1 MWIANRLK
9 AENGEATANK
19 YVIHCMT
26 VTVLIIIGI
35 WLLNVFDIFLVD
47 KNVMATSVALSIVV
61 YLAGM
66 ICWLFIGINRKCV
79 KYLIILWTS
88 IITTV
93 MGTGLTYHA
102 IIASVLPIL
111 FCSLYSSKK
120 MMLYTFVLTI
130 ISTVIIVFVGYH
142 VGICDANM
150 TLLTGKPLSDYID
163 ADGNFTRIDINDRL
177 VWSLSLFFVV
187 PRCLIYTMC
196 MLVCYN
202 IGKIISKN
210 VEHAKRMEVMAEID
224 GMTGLYNR
232 SKYLSMFSN
241 IYEADEKIA
250 VIYWDINNLKTINDT
265 NGHETG
271 DLLIRAVAE
280 SIHDLVRNED
290 RAFRIGGDEFVMILK
305 NADEEDA
312 KKTVEN
318 WKRNT
323 HAMQSKY
330 PFDISASIGY
340 SYGQGKDLQEIINAA
355 DKMMYEDKKKF
366 HEQLNNR
373 R

>member
-66 ICWLFIGINRKCV
+66 ICWLFIRINRKCV

-241 IYEADEKIA
+241 IY
-250 VIYWDINNLKTINDT
+250 
-265 NGHETG
+265 
-271 DLLIRAVAE
+271 
-280 SIHDLVRNED
+280 
-290 RAFRIGGDEFVMILK
+290 
-305 NADEEDA
+305 
-312 KKTVEN
+312 
-318 WKRNT
+318 
-323 HAMQSKY
+323 
-330 PFDISASIGY
+330 
-340 SYGQGKDLQEIINAA
+340 
-355 DKMMYEDKKKF
+355 
-366 HEQLNNR
+366 
-373 R
+373 

>member
-19 YVIHCMT
+19 YVIHCMS
-26 VTVLIIIGI
+26 VTVLITIGI
-35 WLLNVFDIFLVD
+35 WLLNVLDIFLVD
-47 KNVMATSVALSIVV
+47 KDVMAVSVFLSIAV

-66 ICWLFIGINRKCV
+66 SCWIVIGVNNKCV
-79 KYLIILWTS
+79 KYLMILWTS

-120 MMLYTFVLTI
+120 MMIYTFVLTI
-130 ISTVIIVFVGYH
+130 MSTVIIVFVGYH

-163 ADGNFTRIDINDRL
+163 TNGNFTRIDINDRL
-177 VWSLSLFFVV
+177 VWSLSLFFVL

-210 VEHAKRMEVMAEID
+210 VEHAKRMEVIAEID
-224 GMTGLYNR
+224 GMTGLYNC

-241 IYEADEKIA
+241 IYEDDEKVA

-265 NGHETG
+265 QGHENG
-271 DLLIRAVAE
+271 DLLIRAVAK
-280 SIHDLVRNED
+280 SIHDLVRNND
-290 RAFRIGGDEFVMILK
+290 MAFRIGGDEFVMILK
-305 NADEEDA
+305 NSGEEDVKNIA
-312 KKTVEN
+312 HS
-318 WKRNT
+318 WKESLDL
-323 HAMQSKY
+323 MKSQY
-330 PFDISASIGY
+330 PFEISASIGY
-340 SYGQGKDLQEIINAA
+340 AYGQGKDLQELINVA
-355 DKMMYEDKKKF
+355 DTMMYEDKKKF
-366 HEQLNNR
+366 HNQQKNSR
-373 R
+373 